1 MFLHMVL
8 NISTTVRKIT
18 NGDQSCE
25 NWKIKKLED
34 DINKKKE
41 IHGFNLQIK
50 IWKKKRVYNH
60 GEKGSSFPSISVN
73 DFPKP
78 KQREG
83 T

>member
-1 MFLHMVL
+1 MVL

-50 IWKKKRVYNH
+50 IWKKK
-60 GEKGSSFPSISVN
+60 
-73 DFPKP
+73 
-78 KQREG
+78 EG
-83 T
+83 I